1 MEYIITFLEGI
12 ITFISPCLLPM
23 LPLFI
28 VYFAGDSDSSGSNL
42 KKTLLHVSGFILGFT
57 ALFVILGA
65 FAGTL
70 GIIRISFGCKLD
82 YRRNYCFVWFKLHR
96 DSQNC
101 LFESD

>member
-70 GIIRISFGCKLD
+70 GSLLLEYRLAVNLITGGIIVLLLVLQKNTLIVS
-82 YRRNYCFVWFKLHR
+82 
-96 DSQNC
+96 
-101 LFESD
+101 